1 MKNLMILLLITVALP
16 TGVNMSMQQTSIDKV
31 IPKVEQSQ
39 GITVNKLKVDY
50 VSKEKAEEILEN
62 QLIDVKETAGYKLIT
77 LNDEIYLYIGLGEKS
92 TGGYDLEVTYM
103 EDNEGILNM
112 EVKIVEPKAE
122 DMVSQVIN
130 YPSRILKLNFA
141 PIKVNIKSN
150 MKEMSFKEIK

>member
-1 MKNLMILLLITVALP
+1 MILLLITVALP

-31 IPKVEQSQ
+31 IPRVEQSQ
-39 GITVNKLKVDY
+39 GITVNKLKADY

-77 LNDEIYLYIGLGEKS
+77 LTDEIYLYIGLGEKP

-112 EVKIVEPKAE
+112 EVKVIEPKAG

-141 PIKVNIKSN
+141 PIKVNMKSN

>member
-31 IPKVEQSQ
+31 IPRVEQSQ
-39 GITVNKLKVDY
+39 GITVNKLKVEY
-50 VSKEKAEEILEN
+50 ASKEKAEEILEKK
-62 QLIDVKETAGYKLIT
+62 LININEMAGYKLIT
-77 LNDEIYLYIGLGEKS
+77 LNDENYLYIGLGEKP
-92 TGGYDLEVTYM
+92 TGGYDLEVTYL

-112 EVKIVEPKAE
+112 EVKVVEPKAE

-130 YPSRILKLNFA
+130 YPSKILKLNFA

-150 MKEMSFKEIK
+150 IKEMSFKEIK